1 MGLISTFLILCVFG
15 LMTWYAW
22 RSRFNPALTVLIAW
36 APALLVVRTP
46 YYFISTTYAELNA
59 GVALVT
65 DLAIAVSFLSFLFGC
80 LAVPDA
86 RSRLERWGDFTPG
99 RSAHSQASDWR
110 LALLFALGFGIFV
123 YAYQR
128 AGLSSIL
135 AADAAAEDIYETR
148 LAFHLGPISHLV
160 LLIDIAYIVFLA
172 KFFETRRA
180 IYLVAP
186 VLVALGY
193 MATLQK
199 SRVMFMC
206 FSAIYLCFLYPRA
219 SSEIFFGTFKRR
231 LASTG
236 LVLLLMGLMILSNVL
251 RGMNL
256 FRNMDYESP
265 ILEQLF
271 IYSGGAAILNFS
283 ALFEGRIGSDPA
295 SMGVILFRIIF
306 WPFVDRDTLN
316 PTRYLE
322 GINNGTALVF
332 YWQDFG
338 VIGLPLL
345 CFILGMLITICY
357 VVSTRRTI
365 FGLTLGCV
373 AFNSAVFSVYTDV
386 MFEPATIIVL
396 GFAWLVQ
403 LICGKKPPREGGGH
417 ALS

>member
-1 MGLISTFLILCVFG
+1 MGLLTTFLILCVFG

-22 RSRFNPALTVLIAW
+22 RSRFNPALTVLVAW
-36 APALLVVRTP
+36 TPALLVVRTP

-65 DLAIAVSFLSFLFGC
+65 DLVIAVSFLSFLFGC

-86 RSRLERWGDFTPG
+86 RARLARWGDADQVN
-99 RSAHSQASDWR
+99 SAHGQASDFR

-135 AADAAAEDIYETR
+135 AADAAAEDIRETR

-172 KFFETRRA
+172 KFLETRRA
-180 IYLVAP
+180 LYLVAP
-186 VLVALGY
+186 ILVALGY

-206 FSAIYLCFLYPRA
+206 FSSIYLCFLYPRA
-219 SSEIFFGTFKRR
+219 ARDIFLGTVKRR
-231 LASTG
+231 LASAG
-236 LVLLLMGLMILSNVL
+236 LVLMLLGLMILSNVL

-295 SMGVILFRIIF
+295 SMGVILFRTIF
-306 WPFVDRDTLN
+306 WPFVERDTLN
-316 PTRYLE
+316 PARYLE

-338 VIGLPLL
+338 VLGLPLL

-386 MFEPATIIVL
+386 MFEPATFILLV
-396 GFAWLVQ
+396 FALLVQ
-403 LICGKKPPREGGGH
+403 FTCGKRPAQPGRGD
-417 ALS
+417 ALP